1 MRVKEFLPRTG
12 FLPAHRAAGNR
23 ACRLLLLMLFAAI
36 VHTAAA
42 QTPTQKRITVNFKS
56 APVETVLNEIQ
67 KQTGLNFFYRSELT
81 KSWPKITIRATKKTA
96 EEVISQVTSLIGC
109 TYEVKDNFV
118 SIDQQKVSGR
128 QRTIK
133 GHVRDDSGEA
143 LIGVPVCI
151 GETRVCTVTDDNGFY
166 TFKIPVEPTTL
177 KFSYVGLAVEY
188 VQIAQG
194 TADVTRDIVMHS
206 DVQLDEVVVNGYYQQ
221 TKESFTGAAKTFT
234 QEELMLGGN
243 QNILSSLSNI
253 DPSFVMVE
261 NNTMGSN
268 PNSIPDFTIR
278 GSGSLTSMS
287 DTYQGNPNMPIF
299 IVDGFETT
307 AEKVF
312 DMDPYRVK
320 SLTLLKDA
328 AATAIYGSR
337 ASNGVVVI
345 TTNTPKFGKLAV
357 SYNVDATFYVPD
369 LSAYNLC
376 NSEQK
381 LALEKLAGL
390 YDATK
395 KSYFNMDA
403 VSDQIGMNQAYDR
416 RLQLLQ
422 ARVNTDWLAQPLDE
436 VIVGQKHSIRID
448 GGSEIFRYAMD
459 LNYNNTPGVMKKSGR
474 ERMGLG
480 VELQYIYNNITFRN
494 QMAFANVNSKN
505 SPYGSFSNYATLN
518 PYAKMKDAN
527 GNYIYQIDLD
537 DRYPSST
544 LYSDYI
550 YNPLYNT
557 TLNYRDESNYR
568 DLTNQFGVDWQ
579 ILEGLRLKG
588 SFAFTV
594 QNTSSDIFKSGK
606 HTDFANFTGDDF
618 DRRGSYTA
626 SRGDVFNYDGSL
638 VLSYFRQMDK
648 HVLNANLGWNV
659 QQEQTKLFTV
669 VAEGFPNDNLDYISF
684 GTQYEKSGSPDG
696 DEYTSRL
703 MGFLGNLNYSYDERY
718 LLDLSFR
725 EDASSRFGADK
736 RWAPFWSAGI
746 GWNLHNET
754 FMKSLS
760 WINQLKLRATYGLTG
775 SQNFDPYQAMTT
787 YRYLT
792 GQRYHFGVGTT
803 LMAMGNDDLAWQ
815 RTHETNI
822 GFDLGLLKDRFQL
835 TFDYYNKDTKDLLT
849 TVTLPPSLGFSTY
862 MANLGEVQN
871 RGFEISAR
879 AVLIQNQAQKLYW
892 SVFGS
897 MIHNKNKLLKISDS
911 LKAYNDTQDA
921 AMNAN
926 SSDAKTS
933 APRVRYVEGESINSI
948 WVNQSLGVDPLTGRE
963 MFLDKNGNKVSSWN
977 AANYVIGGCADSDYE
992 GTFGTTFSWKGFQ
1005 LNATFRYRMGGQI
1018 YNQTLVDKVQDID
1031 PRYNADARAL
1041 TDRWQKPG
1049 DIARYAGFIYDTNG
1063 VNINQ
1068 STRPTSRFVEDYDYL
1083 ELSTLNLSYE
1093 FDNTNLKKYG
1103 VQRLKLLFY
1112 MNDVFYTST
1121 VKRERGTDYPY
1132 SRNFSVGLN
1141 VRF

>member
-1 MRVKEFLPRTG
+1 MKQKRHLKRFVG
-12 FLPAHRAAGNR
+12 S
-23 ACRLLLLMLFAAI
+23 LLLLAALLLI
-36 VHTAAA
+36 PGNARAAMPA
-42 QTPTQKRITVNFKS
+42 DTKMSIDVKS
-56 APVETVLNEIQ
+56 VPVEQVLNEIHR
-67 KQTGLNFFYRSELT
+67 KAKLDFFYDAELA
-81 KSWPKITIRATKKTA
+81 KNWPRITLRATNKPA
-96 EEVISQVTSLIGC
+96 EDIIGQVTNLINC
-109 TYEVKDNFV
+109 VYTVKGNIV
-118 SIDQQKVSGR
+118 TITQQKMSGR
-128 QRTIK
+128 ERTIK
-133 GHVRDDSGEA
+133 GYVRDDSGEP
-143 LIGVPVCI
+143 LVGVPVCI
-151 GETRVCTVTDDNGFY
+151 GESRVCTVTDADGFY
-166 TFKIPVEPTTL
+166 TFKIPVEQTIL
-177 KFSYVGLAVEY
+177 KFSYVSMATQYATIQAGMN
-188 VQIAQG
+188 
-194 TADVTRDIVMHS
+194 DVSRDIVLLS
-206 DVQLDEVVVNGYYQQ
+206 DNEIKEVVVNGYYQQ

-234 QEELMLGGN
+234 QEELMTGGN

-261 NNTMGSN
+261 NNSMGSN
-268 PNSIPDFTIR
+268 PNAIPDFTIR

-357 SYNVDATFYVPD
+357 SYNADVTFYVPD

-376 NSEQK
+376 DAEQK
-381 LALEKLAGL
+381 LELEKLAGL
-390 YDATK
+390 YDASK
-395 KSYFNMDA
+395 KSYYNMDA

-416 RLQLLQ
+416 RLQMIQ
-422 ARVNTDWLAQPLDE
+422 AGVNTDWLAQPLHQL
-436 VIVGQKHSIRID
+436 VVGQKHSVRID
-448 GGSEIFRYAMD
+448 GGSENFRYAMD
-459 LNYNNTPGVMKKSGR
+459 LNYNNTPGVMRKSGR
-474 ERMGLG
+474 ERMGMGL
-480 VELQYIYNNITFRN
+480 ELQYIYKNITFRD
-494 QMAFANVNSKN
+494 QLTFSNVSSKN

-518 PYAKMKDAN
+518 PYVRMKDAD

-537 DRYPSST
+537 DRYPSAVI
-544 LYSDYI
+544 YNNFI

-557 TLNYRDESNYR
+557 TLNYKDGSSYR
-568 DLTNQFGVDWQ
+568 DLTNQFGVDWE
-579 ILEGLRLKG
+579 IMSGLRLKG

-594 QNTSSDIFKSGK
+594 QNTSADIFKSGK
-606 HTDFANFTGDDF
+606 HTDFANYTGDDF

-638 VLSYFRQMDK
+638 VLSYFKQMDV

-659 QQEQTKLFTV
+659 QQEQSKTFTV
-669 VAEGFPNDNLDYISF
+669 MAEGFPNDNLDFISF
-684 GTQYEKSGSPDG
+684 GTQYEKNGAPYG

-746 GWNLHNET
+746 GWNMHNEA

-760 WINQLKLRATYGLTG
+760 WINRLKLRATYGLTG

-787 YRYLT
+787 YQYMT
-792 GQRYHFGVGTT
+792 GQRYHYGVGAV
-803 LMAMGNDDLAWQ
+803 LMAMGNEDLAWQ
-815 RTHETNI
+815 RTHEANV
-822 GFDLGLLKDRFQL
+822 GFDLALLNDRFQL
-835 TFDYYNKDTKDLLT
+835 TFDYYNKKTKDLLT
-849 TVTLPPSLGFSTY
+849 AVTLPPSLGFSTY

-871 RGFEISAR
+871 RGWELSAR
-879 AVLIQNQAQKLYW
+879 AVLIQDRAHKLYW
-892 SVFGS
+892 SVFGN

-926 SSDAKTS
+926 SSDVNTR
-933 APRVRYVEGESINSI
+933 APRVRFVEGESINSI
-948 WVNQSLGVDPLTGRE
+948 WVNKSLGVDPLTGRE
-963 MFLDKNGNKVSSWN
+963 MFLDKNGNKVSAWN
-977 AANYVIGGCADSDYE
+977 AANYVIGGCEDPDVE
-992 GTFGTTFSWKGFQ
+992 GTFGTTFSWQGFQ
-1005 LNATFRYRMGGQI
+1005 LNATFRYRLGGQM

-1031 PRYNADARAL
+1031 PRYNCDARAL

-1049 DIARYAGFIYDTNG
+1049 DIARYAGFVYDTYG

-1083 ELSTLNLSYE
+1083 QLSTLNLSYE
-1093 FDNTNLKKYG
+1093 FDNTNLKRYG
-1103 VQRLKLLFY
+1103 IQRLKLLFY

>member
-1 MRVKEFLPRTG
+1 MMQTKHQKRFIG
-12 FLPAHRAAGNR
+12 
-23 ACRLLLLMLFAAI
+23 LLLLLTVMLLMPGKALASMPADTKMSI
-36 VHTAAA
+36 DV
-42 QTPTQKRITVNFKS
+42 KS
-56 APVETVLNEIQ
+56 TSVEQVLNEIHR
-67 KQTGLNFFYRSELT
+67 KAKIDFFYDANLA
-81 KSWPKITIRATKKTA
+81 KNWPKITLRAVNKTA
-96 EEVISQVTSLIGC
+96 EEIIGQVANLINCTYSVKGNIVTISQKQL
-109 TYEVKDNFV
+109 
-118 SIDQQKVSGR
+118 SGR
-128 QRTIK
+128 ERTIK
-133 GHVRDDSGEA
+133 GYVRDEDGE
-143 LIGVPVCI
+143 LLVGVPVCI
-151 GETRVCTVTDDNGFY
+151 GETRVCTVTDADGFY
-166 TFKIPVEPTTL
+166 TFKIPVEATTL
-177 KFSYVGLAVEY
+177 KFSYVGLSNEY

-194 TADVTRDIVMHS
+194 NGDVTRDVVMRG
-206 DVQLDEVVVNGYYQQ
+206 DTQLKEVVVNGYYQQ

-261 NNTMGSN
+261 NNSMGSN

-287 DTYQGNPNMPIF
+287 DTYKGNPNMPIF

-345 TTNTPKFGKLAV
+345 TTNTPKFGKLAL

-376 NSEQK
+376 NAEQK
-381 LALEKLAGL
+381 LELEKLAGL
-390 YDATK
+390 YDASK
-395 KSYFNMDA
+395 KKYYNMDY

-416 RLQLLQ
+416 RLQMVL
-422 ARVNTDWLAQPLDE
+422 AGVNTDWLAQPLDE
-436 VIVGQKHSIRID
+436 VVVGQKHSIRID
-448 GGSEIFRYAMD
+448 GGSENFRYAMD

-480 VELQYIYNNITFRN
+480 LELQYIYKNITFRD
-494 QMAFANVNSKN
+494 QMTFANVNSTN

-518 PYAKMKDAN
+518 PYAKMKDAD

-537 DRYPSST
+537 DRFPST
-544 LYSDYI
+544 VLYSNYI
-550 YNPLYNT
+550 YNPLFNT
-557 TLNYRDESNYR
+557 TLNYKDESNYR
-568 DLTNQFGVDWQ
+568 DLTNQFGVDWE

-588 SFAFTV
+588 NFAFTV

-606 HTDFANFTGDDF
+606 HTDFANYTGDDF

-626 SRGDVFNYDGSL
+626 SRGDIFNYDGSL
-638 VLSYFRQMDK
+638 VLSYFQQRDK
-648 HVLNANLGWNV
+648 HVINANLGWNV
-659 QQEQTKLFTV
+659 QQEQNKMFTV

-684 GTQYEKSGSPDG
+684 GTQYEKNGSPSG

-746 GWNLHNET
+746 GWNMHNET

-760 WINQLKLRATYGLTG
+760 WINRLKLRATYGLTG

-787 YRYLT
+787 YQYLT
-792 GQRYHFGVGTT
+792 GQRYHYGVGTV
-803 LMAMGNDDLAWQ
+803 LMAMGNEDLAWQ

-822 GFDLGLLKDRFQL
+822 GFDLGLLNDRFQL
-835 TFDYYNKDTKDLLT
+835 TFDYYNKNTKDLLT
-849 TVTLPPSLGFSTY
+849 AVTLPPSLGFSTY

-879 AVLIQNQAQKLYW
+879 AVLIQDKVHKLYW
-892 SVFGS
+892 SIFGS

-911 LKAYNDTQDA
+911 LKAYNDTQDNV
-921 AMNAN
+921 MNAN
-926 SSDAKTS
+926 SSSDNTRN
-933 APRVRYVEGESINSI
+933 PRVRFVEGESINSI

-963 MFLDKNGNKVSSWN
+963 MFLDKNGNKVSMWN
-977 AANYVIGGCADSDYE
+977 ASNYIIGGCTDPDYE

-1005 LNATFRYRMGGQI
+1005 LNATFRYRMGGQM

-1031 PRYNADARAL
+1031 PRYNADVRSL

-1049 DIARYAGFIYDTNG
+1049 DIARYAGFIYDEHG
-1063 VNINQ
+1063 VNVNQ
-1068 STRPTSRFVEDYDYL
+1068 TTRPTSRFVEDYDYL

-1093 FDNTNLKKYG
+1093 FDNKYLKRYG

-1132 SRNFSVGLN
+1132 SRNFSIGLN

>member
-1 MRVKEFLPRTG
+1 MMQEKHQKRFISSLLLFT
-12 FLPAHRAAGNR
+12 
-23 ACRLLLLMLFAAI
+23 LLLLPISGRAAMPADTKMSI
-36 VHTAAA
+36 DV
-42 QTPTQKRITVNFKS
+42 KS
-56 APVETVLNEIQ
+56 VPVEQVLNEIHR
-67 KQTGLNFFYRSELT
+67 KAKIDFFYDANLAKE
-81 KSWPKITIRATKKTA
+81 WPKITLRATNKTA
-96 EEVISQVTSLIGC
+96 EEIIGQVTSLINC
-109 TYEVKDNFV
+109 TYTVNGNIV
-118 SIDQQKVSGR
+118 TISQKKLSGR
-128 QRTIK
+128 ERVVK
-133 GHVRDDSGEA
+133 GIVRDEEGEP

-151 GETRVCTVTDDNGFY
+151 GETRVCTVTDADGFY
-166 TFKIPVEPTTL
+166 TFKIPVEATTL
-177 KFSYVGLAVEY
+177 KFSYVGLTKEY
-188 VQIAQG
+188 VQILQG
-194 TADVTRDIVMHS
+194 NSDVTRDVVMRG
-206 DVQLDEVVVNGYYQQ
+206 DTRLNEVVVNGYYQQ

-261 NNTMGSN
+261 NNSMGSN

-376 NSEQK
+376 DAEQK
-381 LALEKLAGL
+381 LALERLAGL
-390 YDATK
+390 YDASK

-416 RLQLLQ
+416 RLQFIQ
-422 ARVNTDWLAQPLDE
+422 AGVNTDWLAQPLDE
-436 VIVGQKHSIRID
+436 VVVGQKHSIRID
-448 GGSEIFRYAMD
+448 GGSENFRYAMD

-494 QMAFANVNSKN
+494 QVTFANVNSKN

-518 PYAKMKDAN
+518 PYAKMKDAD

-537 DRYPSST
+537 DRYPSTT
-544 LYSDYI
+544 LYSNFI

-568 DLTNQFGVDWQ
+568 DLTNQFGVDWE
-579 ILEGLRLKG
+579 ILDGLRLKG
-588 SFAFTV
+588 NFAFTV

-638 VLSYFRQMDK
+638 VLSYFRQMNK

-659 QQEQTKLFTV
+659 QQEQMKLFTV
-669 VAEGFPNDNLDYISF
+669 KAEGFPNDNLDYISF
-684 GTQYEKSGSPDG
+684 ANQYQQAGAPSG

-703 MGFLGNLNYSYDERY
+703 VGFLGNINYSFEERY
-718 LLDLSFR
+718 LIDLSFR
-725 EDASSRFGADK
+725 EDASSRFGSDS
-736 RWAPFWSAGI
+736 RWAPFWSAGL
-746 GWNLHNET
+746 GWNLHKEH
-754 FMKSLS
+754 FMKDAKWL
-760 WINQLKLRATYGLTG
+760 NELKLRATYGLTG
-775 SQNFDPYQAMTT
+775 SQEYDPYQAITT
-787 YRYLT
+787 YQYLT
-792 GQRYHFGVGTT
+792 GQRYHYGVGAK
-803 LMAMGNDDLAWQ
+803 LLAMGNEELTWQ
-815 RTHETNI
+815 RTNEKNF
-822 GFDLGLLKDRFQL
+822 GVDLALFKNRFEL
-835 TFDYYNKDTKDLLT
+835 SYDYYIKTSKDVLT
-849 TVTLPPSLGFSTY
+849 AVTLPPSLGFTTY
-862 MANLGEVQN
+862 MANLGEVEN
-871 RGFEISAR
+871 KGWELSAR
-879 AVLIQNQAQKLYW
+879 AVLLKSNTHQLHW

-897 MIHNKNKLLKISDS
+897 MIHNKNKLLKISNA
-911 LKAYNDTQDA
+911 LRAYNDTQDA
-921 AMNAN
+921 AITDGKKEDHV
-926 SSDAKTS
+926 SVPK
-933 APRVRYVEGESINSI
+933 VRFVEGESINSI
-948 WVNQSLGVDPLTGRE
+948 WVNESLGIDPLTGRE
-963 MFLDKNGNKVSSWN
+963 LFLTKDGRIVSDWS
-977 AANYVIGGCADSDYE
+977 AKNYVIGGCTDPKVE
-992 GTFGTTFSWKGFQ
+992 GTFGTLFSWKGLQ
-1005 LNATFRYRMGGQI
+1005 LSATFRYRMGGQM

-1041 TDRWQKPG
+1041 TARWQKPG
-1049 DIARYAGFIYDTNG
+1049 DIVRFAAFARDPVVG
-1063 VNINQ
+1063 VLDLQ
-1068 STRPTSRFVEDYDYL
+1068 VATRPTSRFIEDYNYL
-1083 ELSTLNLSYE
+1083 EMSTLNLSYE
-1093 FDNTNLKKYG
+1093 FDNKNLKRYG
-1103 VQRLKLLFY
+1103 IQRLKLLFY
-1112 MNDVFYTST
+1112 MNDVFHTST
-1121 VKRERGTDYPY
+1121 VKIERGTNYPY
-1132 SRNFSVGLN
+1132 ARNFSLGLQA
-1141 VRF
+1141 RF